1 MASFVTSK
9 PKHIAII
16 MDGNRRWAKQQSKTP
31 IYGHRAGIKTIHNVV
46 KESCRQGTKSLSLF
60 ALSSENWSRPSRE
73 IRQLLSLFE
82 EVLDKETSALHK
94 QSVRLLF
101 IGNRSGFPKSLI
113 NKIEDAERLT
123 GNNQTLTLNIAL
135 NYGGRWDIVRACK
148 KIALE
153 VQNGKL
159 LPQQV
164 SEKEMAAHLCL
175 AEQPAIDLCI
185 RTGDEKRISNF
196 FLWQMAYTEFFFSEK
211 LWPDFNVRH
220 FRYALRSFAR
230 RDRRF
235 GVSKH

>member
-31 IYGHRAGIKTIHNVV
+31 IYGHRAGIKTIHSVV
-46 KESCRQGTKSLSLF
+46 KEACRQGAKSLSLF

-101 IGNRSGFPKSLI
+101 IGDRSRFPKSLI
-113 NKIEDAERLT
+113 NKIEDAEQLT

-159 LPQQV
+159 SPQQV
-164 SEKEMAAHLCL
+164 SEKEVAVHLCL
-175 AEQPAIDLCI
+175 AEQPSIDLCI

-196 FLWQMAYTEFFFSEK
+196 FLWQLAYTEFFFSEK
-211 LWPDFNVRH
+211 LWPDFNARH
-220 FRYALRSFAR
+220 FRYAIRSFAR